1 MGKGLSVSAMASA
14 AGTRRC
20 DDHRRQSY
28 CCRLRRDSEHWLLTG
43 GHSERAEMIRTLIGA
58 TPERQDDFFDH
69 FEFLLDQ
76 EFDRAERER
85 LAQTDKSGT

>member
-1 MGKGLSVSAMASA
+1 
-14 AGTRRC
+14 
-20 DDHRRQSY
+20 
-28 CCRLRRDSEHWLLTG
+28 
-43 GHSERAEMIRTLIGA
+43 MIRTLIGA